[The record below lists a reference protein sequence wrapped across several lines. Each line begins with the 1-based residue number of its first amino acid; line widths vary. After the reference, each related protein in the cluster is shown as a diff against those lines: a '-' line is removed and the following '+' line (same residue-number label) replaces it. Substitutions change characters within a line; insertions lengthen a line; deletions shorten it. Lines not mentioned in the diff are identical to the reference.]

1 VQFSNKINEKMDFS
15 GIMGILT
22 FEGELTPYTPWLN
35 AAQLLHIGR
44 NTTFGCGKIEIII
57 T

>member
-15 GIMGILT
+15 GIMGVLT